1 MTVGPVVAGVSEHR
15 SGCDV
20 LVLAAAL
27 ARAGGNPIIA
37 AHVSDATHAPEAG
50 DRRRARERRER
61 IGELRRV
68 VATAL
73 EASGDSVDLDLL
85 DFPASSAPRGLH
97 DLAAAER
104 ASAVVVGSTHRGP
117 LGRVTIGTTS
127 SRLLV
132 QAPCPVAVAPHGLH
146 ARERT
151 HIENVAV
158 AVDGCPACEGA
169 LQEAISL
176 TASLGARL
184 TAITVMPSRVR
195 AAVLPRGSDI
205 GVEERVDAML
215 ERSGADGIER
225 RRLEGGPA
233 AELTR
238 ASTGLDLLMMGCRTS
253 GGLLGHPTVASVSR
267 DLMLNSTAP
276 VLVVPEGVT
285 P

>member
-20 LVLAAAL
+20 LVLSAAL
-27 ARAGGNPIIA
+27 ARARGNPIIA
-37 AHVSDATHAPEAG
+37 AHVSEARHSPEDG
-50 DRRRARERRER
+50 DRRRALERRER

-68 VATAL
+68 VATTL
-73 EASGDSVDLDLL
+73 EASGDSLDVELC
-85 DFPASSAPRGLH
+85 DFPASSPPRGLH

-104 ASAVVVGSTHRGP
+104 ASAIVVGSTHRGP

-132 QAPCPVAVAPHGLH
+132 KAPCPVAVAPHGLH

-151 HIENVAV
+151 TIESVAV
-158 AVDGCPACEGA
+158 AVDGCSACEGA

-176 TASLGARL
+176 AASLGARL
-184 TAITVMPSRVR
+184 MAITVVPSRAR
-195 AAVLPRGSDI
+195 SDI

-225 RRLEGGPA
+225 RRFEGGPA

-238 ASTGLDLLMMGCRTS
+238 ASPGLDLLMMGCRTS
-253 GGLLGHPTVASVSR
+253 GGLLGHPTVGSVSR
-267 DLMLNSTAP
+267 DLMRNSTAP